1 MRILV
6 IGCGK
11 FGADVIQ
18 RLSDMGND
26 VVGID
31 MNEDLVSIVNNT
43 MDAMAVVGS
52 GTEYDTLKEVEA
64 DQVDLCISCT
74 NSDESTLLAAH
85 LANEIGA
92 KHTIS
97 VVRNLIHG
105 SENAKFIEKSLNL
118 DLILNPDYLASEAIY
133 DIIHKSGAK
142 NVMIS
147 GGHVI
152 TYYVTKLLIASGHAV
167 TIVEKY
173 EERCERLASVLPDK
187 VNIVHADGSKHEVL
201 EKEGLNKSNAFVAIT
216 GRDEVNIL
224 SSLYVKEQGIP
235 TVVTKINNDSYES
248 IVRGLSL
255 DNIVSPRGATF
266 DIILSYVESL
276 SEEKAPR
283 NITR

>member
-31 MNEDLVSIVNNT
+31 MDEDLVSIVNNT

-52 GTEYDTLKEVEA
+52 GAEYDTLKEVEA
-64 DQVDLCISCT
+64 GQVDLCISCT

-85 LANEIGA
+85 LANEMGA

-97 VVRNLIHG
+97 VVRNITHG
-105 SENAKFIEKSLNL
+105 SENAKFIEKSMNL
-118 DLILNPDYLASEAIY
+118 DMIINPDYLASEAICE
-133 DIIHKSGAK
+133 IIHKNKAK
-142 NVMIS
+142 SVMIS

-152 TYYVTKLLIASGHAV
+152 SYYVAKKLSTSGCSV
-167 TIVEKY
+167 SIIERL
-173 EERCERLASVLPDK
+173 EERCARLASVLPDK
-187 VNIVHADGSKHEVL
+187 VNIVHADSSKHEVL
-201 EKEGLNKSNAFVAIT
+201 EKEGLSKFNAFVALT

-224 SSLYVKEQGIP
+224 GSLFARDRGIS
-235 TVVTKINNDSYES
+235 TVVTKINNDSYEE
-248 IVRGLSL
+248 IVRGIDLE
-255 DNIVSPRGATF
+255 NIVSPRGASIN
-266 DIILSYVESL
+266 IILKYVEEL
-276 SEEKAPR
+276 KQQK
-283 NITR
+283 